1 MATTKC
7 GMCPVHPGLVLREEL
22 NDLGL
27 SAEALAEAT
36 EIPANRV
43 TAILNADV
51 DVDTTTAL
59 RLGRFFG
66 TTTRFWLNL
75 QRSWLLRRAE
85 RRFATL

>member
-1 MATTKC
+1 MTTTKS
-7 GMCPVHPGLVLREEL
+7 GMSPVRPGLVLGEEL

-27 SAEALAEAT
+27 SARALAEAT
-36 EIPANRV
+36 ELPADRV

-51 DVDTTTAL
+51 DIDTTTAL

-85 RRFATL
+85 RDS